1 MTERECSRREFIRT
15 AGAVTAL
22 SLGGMVPGAW
32 PQSRPGTATAVSS
45 GGHPYQE
52 ATKRIPFTLNGCRGS
67 VSVFYGAND
76 DAVASGFDL
85 LAGLGFDARL
95 CRGYPVMRAWVD
107 AYSGSGY
114 RTLCGWVQIITDT
127 FYDSYD
133 AGAPQTGQTVSI
145 DVAPAMSELAM
156 PFAAF
161 GSLPQIFDAPCR
173 NLQGHARL
181 KWLADTF
188 LTTLPGR
195 SREEE
200 IGRLVSFRWGY
211 VEYDKPE
218 QKPVSLLPL
227 EITEADAW
235 NRHLPLL
242 RTMCPAWRLGGA

>member
-1 MTERECSRREFIRT
+1 MADRNCSRREFIQA
-15 AGAVTAL
+15 AGAVAAL
-22 SLGGMVPGAW
+22 SLGGMAPEAW
-32 PQSRPGTATAVSS
+32 PQPRSGTTTTVSS
-45 GGHPYQE
+45 GGPPYHG
-52 ATKRIPFTLNGCRGS
+52 ATRRIPFRLHGRGGS

-76 DAVASGFDL
+76 DAVASGFDM
-85 LAGLGFDARL
+85 LAGLGFDAEL
-95 CRGYPVMRAWVD
+95 CRGYPVMRAWID
-107 AYSGSGY
+107 AYAGSGY
-114 RTLCGWVQIITDT
+114 RTLCGWVQVITNT

-133 AGAPQTGQTVSI
+133 ADAPPARQAISI

-181 KWLADTF
+181 RWAADTF

-200 IGRLVSFRWGY
+200 IGRVLSFRWGY
-211 VEYDKPE
+211 VEYDEPE
-218 QKPVSLLPL
+218 QRPVSLLPL
-227 EITEADAW
+227 EVTEADAW

-242 RTMCPAWRLGGA
+242 QKTCPAWRFREA